1 MSIGMSKEEAV
12 KKVESLSKD
21 KRNQVAIVN
30 LITGK
35 GKIEKIVHQIPGG
48 ATLSE
53 TESAE
58 TLPIAIKNWLRRTNK
73 YERVEISFIGDY
85 DSYEDLA
92 DETIKP
98 SKKRLEDFNHKPGLT
113 FFWERKGI
121 QYMSEIIAK
130 AFIEAENPISIIV
143 EKEGLFLIT
152 DKNQKF
158 DPSSDKWN
166 PVIIFHKIRN

>member
-1 MSIGMSKEEAV
+1 MSIGMSKEEAL
-12 KKVESLSKD
+12 KKVESLPKD
-21 KRNQVAIVN
+21 KKNQVAIVN
-30 LITGK
+30 LISGK

-48 ATLSE
+48 ANLAN
-53 TESAE
+53 TEDAE

-73 YERVEISFIGDY
+73 YEKIEISFIGDY

-92 DETIKP
+92 DGVIKP
-98 SKKRLEDFNHKPGLT
+98 SKKRLEDFNHKPGLPP
-113 FFWERKGI
+113 FWERKGI

-152 DKNQKF
+152 DKNLKF
-158 DPSSDKWN
+158 DPTSEKWN
-166 PVIIFHKIRN
+166 PVIIFHKVRN